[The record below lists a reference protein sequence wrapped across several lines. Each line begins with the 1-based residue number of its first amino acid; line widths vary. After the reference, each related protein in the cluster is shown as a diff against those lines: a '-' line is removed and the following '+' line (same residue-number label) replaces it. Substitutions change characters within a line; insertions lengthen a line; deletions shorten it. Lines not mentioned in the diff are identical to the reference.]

1 MKLVQILT
9 ISKQIAFNSWAS
21 VKASMGVNPTLL
33 PTVFLCLLQSKL
45 HKIITLC
52 SRENL
57 IGDSHHVVGY
67 LHCATVWSY
76 QFLVHTGT
84 QLDPNLSLFALLFS
98 NTHTKGSQAHN
109 GCPWPDSKVTNYVIC
124 TPRAS

>member
-45 HKIITLC
+45 HNIITLC

-57 IGDSHHVVGY
+57 SLGIHTMW
-67 LHCATVWSY
+67 LATCILQPY
-76 QFLVHTGT
+76 GATHFLVHTSTNWT
-84 QLDPNLSLFALLFS
+84 QNLSFFALLFS
-98 NTHTKGSQAHN
+98 HTHKRESSSQWMPKA
-109 GCPWPDSKVTNYVIC
+109 
-124 TPRAS
+124 